1 MEKEIAIIGVAGRFP
16 RANHIHAFYQN
27 LRNGRDCVQKIDERR
42 LRNTSIPEG
51 NYQLMG
57 YLDDIDQFDYKF
69 FNLSKA
75 EAELMDPHQR
85 IMLEVVHEALE
96 NAGYNTDDFSGTR
109 TNVYASCPALNYY
122 LHLDRIE
129 AAAIVGNLSGMTAGR
144 IARFFNLI
152 GNALQVDTTCSS
164 SLVAVHLACND
175 ILHGEADQAIVCGAR
190 LVLFP
195 SVNSG
200 KSPLGIASPDGKDRA
215 FSASAN
221 GTSTGE
227 ACGAVLLKPLQL
239 AKQHG
244 DHIHAIIK
252 SSAVNQDANRS
263 AFLTAPSKTAQTEVI
278 RHTWAKAGIDPESIA
293 YVEAHGTGTR
303 LGDPIEIDGLTEAF
317 NGSTR
322 KKHFCAV
329 SSVKT
334 NIGHTDT
341 AAGISGLLKA
351 TLSIKHKELFPSL
364 HFDQPNPMIDFA
376 NSAVYVN
383 DKLTAWEAGG
393 AARRRAG
400 VSAFGMSGTNCHVV
414 LEEAPEPEHPA
425 DPASP
430 GKLLFTFSS
439 GALAG
444 LLSGLEAFAQYLHQP
459 SRVPLADIGYTL
471 NKGRKHH
478 EYRVAI
484 TASSI
489 EELAEALAEVRLQP
503 HGTQGVRKIA
513 KTPPAFVMF
522 FPHEVSAPA
531 GLVGTYA
538 QSDAVFRQTAEE
550 CYRHVQ
556 GKPVPENVH
565 TFIFQYCL
573 FKALEHKGLAS
584 RTLSGQ
590 GVGELVVSVILKEIS
605 LAQAMVKALAPRAQ
619 ADASFAGRLV
629 QYAERLSQQ
638 GNTVFLHLGHGP
650 LGTALSEW
658 QQENEPD
665 RKFHWVGIGDSRD
678 GRALLVNLTRELYL
692 LGHPIPWNQFYT
704 TGKHRRVELPTYQFE
719 KERCWVKPVLQPDVG
734 KWLYELVWTEEPSA
748 GPLHLPKDKVFLLF
762 TGDNALAPEIGKV
775 LGSANNQCV
784 TVRLADR
791 FKKVSSREYWI
802 DPAAEADY
810 YRLKNALAEDRVV
823 ANGII
828 HLGSFAQGFASDAAS
843 IEADLQPGLYSQ
855 FYTAKAFS
863 EPLSQ
868 KSFFLTFVSAHGQF
882 VDGDRTL
889 VPAHHLTSSLL
900 KALLSS
906 YPFLRAN
913 SVDLEYGGHD
923 PAAQAVR
930 VLTEMFSE
938 ELVKVVAY
946 RDRKRFTPA
955 LRPLVIQTQ
964 DQAHRTRAFAN
975 NGTYLITGGAT
986 GIGLEVAR
994 HIAANYHGCHLIV
1007 LGRRVFDPSSPAAA
1021 PGGSLHGLATL
1032 MQSCPSLTYYPVDVG
1047 DAAAMDQVFARI
1059 AQQHPRIT
1067 GVIHAAGLP
1076 GRWTPAGES
1085 TWNDL
1090 RETLQPKV
1098 HGSLVVAACCRR
1110 FAPEYI
1116 LLFSS
1121 LNSVVPQKNSAAYAV
1136 ANAFQ
1141 DAFSRAA
1148 SAPGGTRVI
1157 AVNWPGW
1164 KEVGMGVARNANHS
1178 DEGQPLKLMSTPNG
1192 MAVLETVLDA
1202 GKPNVLVAE
1211 VDTSGFVSNPFFRI
1225 EQDQPA
1231 VRSEAPTEA
1240 GSGDHAGNKRDGL
1253 KAPTGSVE
1261 ETVAR
1266 IFAAVLKA
1274 EAVEATDDFFDLG
1287 GNSLNGTQVIYKI
1300 ESEFGIQL
1308 EFEDLLEQGTPAQ
1321 LAEFISGK
1329 LDLVTQSQGNN
1340 PIPALEEQE
1349 YYNVSHAQARL
1360 WVLYQFDENAR
1371 IEYNISASYRVQN
1384 LQAAAFEMA
1393 LNEIIKRHESL
1404 RTVIITVNG
1413 APRQQVK
1420 DYASC
1425 RFKLKRID
1433 LRDHPDQEAEA
1444 VAIART
1450 MATTPFD
1457 LEKGPLFQATLL
1469 QLGDN
1474 HYHFVFCVHHIISDG
1489 LSMEIMAN
1497 ELYTLY
1503 RTNCEGQSSNLPP
1516 LPIHYKDYTAWVGAG
1531 AGDEAPLAH
1540 EAYWLNQLAK
1550 PVPVLNLPAD
1560 FPRPRVKTYLGAS
1573 YKGQIE
1579 EDLSRGVN
1587 GLAKEHGATLFMVLL
1602 ASLKVLF
1609 YKYTG
1614 QEDLILGT
1622 PIAGRKHQDL
1632 ETQIGL
1638 YLNTLALRTQ
1648 FKGDESFVEL
1658 LKKVRTGA
1666 LAAYQH
1672 QDHPFDQL
1680 VDKLGLERDLSRSP
1694 LFDVMIVLLK
1704 EDQASPENK
1713 DVVEEL
1719 SFRRLDDGVTFSRY
1733 DLTFNFMEVQEKI
1746 YFNIEYN
1753 TDLFTAARVRK
1764 LADHFRELLRSILT
1778 NAHLNLDA
1786 LNCLPREEVRQV
1798 VGQLADTGAGYPPVT
1813 IHELFEAQAQKTPRK
1828 TAVTYRD
1835 VQLTYQ
1841 AVNERSN
1848 QLAFY
1853 LRRQYNVQPDD
1864 LVALV
1869 MDRSAA
1875 LPVAIL
1881 GVLKAGAG
1889 YVPIDPDHPLERIR
1903 YVISSCRVK
1912 CAIVSG
1918 NRHAGKLGVEVI
1930 DVVNDAAALGQLPAT
1945 DLPTTAG
1952 AGNVAYVMHTSGSS
1966 GKPKGVIIEHGSV
1979 VNFLGSMAKR
1989 PGIKEDDKLLAVT
2002 TYGFDISVLELVLP
2016 LVNGASVSIADP
2028 ETVRSP
2034 EKLIRYIDDCQP
2046 THMQATPSLWQVLI
2060 DHQWQGLPS
2069 LNILSGGE
2077 KLPPELGKKLQHKGA
2092 TLWNLYGPTETTIWS
2107 TARLVKTAA
2116 DLRAVGK
2123 PIDNTAIYIVDDAL
2137 RLQPAGVPGEVC
2149 ISGAGVAR
2157 GYLNQAELTGEKF
2170 LNDPFVA
2177 GRRLYRTGDVGFMD
2191 PDGQLVY
2198 LGRNDEQI
2206 KVRGH
2211 RIEPAEIENVIRT
2224 HPGIS
2229 NAAAVTHAN
2238 DGEGKYLVVHYTAK
2252 NGADL
2257 DDLWSFAGQQLP
2269 DYMIP
2274 QYFIREET
2282 FPLTPNGKTDKNLL
2296 KKNGQLKHR
2305 PPKQGVL
2312 PRNETEQKLTDIWQY
2327 VLNAEITDVTAN
2339 FFELGGHSLS
2349 AMRIVNQVDAV
2360 FDAQIHLKAVFM
2372 NPTIEKLSMV
2382 IQAALSPTRA
2392 EVGKGPA
2399 LVNKT

>member
-27 LRNGRDCVQKIDERR
+27 LRHGRDCVQKIDERR

-129 AAAIVGNLSGMTAGR
+129 AAAIVGNLSGMAAGR

-164 SLVAVHLACND
+164 SLVAVHMACND

-200 KSPLGIASPDGKDRA
+200 KSPLGISSPDGKDRA

-244 DHIHAIIK
+244 DNIHAVIK

-278 RHTWAKAGIDPESIA
+278 RHSWAKAGIDPESIS

-303 LGDPIEIDGLTEAF
+303 LGDPIEIDALTEAF
-317 NGSTR
+317 YGYTR

-425 DPASP
+425 NPVPP

-459 SRVPLADIGYTL
+459 PRVPLADIGYTL

-503 HGTQGVRKIA
+503 HGTRGVRKIA

-538 QSDAVFRQTAEE
+538 QSDAVFRQTAED

-573 FKALEHKGLAS
+573 FRALEHKGLAS

-605 LAQAMVKALAPRAQ
+605 LAQAMVKALDPRAQ
-619 ADASFAGRLV
+619 ADASFAGRLM

-638 GNTVFLHLGHGP
+638 GNTVFLHVGHGP

-658 QQENEPD
+658 QQENAHD
-665 RKFHWVGIGDSRD
+665 KKFHWVGIGDSRD

-692 LGHPIPWNQFYT
+692 LGHPIQWNQFYT

-719 KERCWVKPVLQPDVG
+719 KERCWVKPALKPDVG

-762 TGDNALAPEIGKV
+762 TGDNAVAPEIGKV
-775 LGSANNQCV
+775 LRSANNECV

-802 DPAAEADY
+802 NLAAEADY
-810 YRLKNALAEDRVV
+810 YSLKNALAEDRVV

-828 HLGSFAQGFASDAAS
+828 HLGSYANVFASDAAS
-843 IEADLQPGLYSQ
+843 IEEDLQPCLYSQ
-855 FYTAKAFS
+855 FYTAKVFS
-863 EPLSQ
+863 EQLSR

-882 VDGDRTL
+882 VEGDRTL
-889 VPAHHLTSSLL
+889 VPVHHLTTGFL
-900 KALLSS
+900 KSLLSS

-913 SVDLEYGGHD
+913 SIDLEYGGHD

-946 RDRKRFTPA
+946 RDRKRFTPT
-955 LRPLVIQTQ
+955 LKPLVIQTQ
-964 DQAHRTRAFAN
+964 DQEHRTRAFAN
-975 NGTYLITGGAT
+975 NGTYIITGGAT

-994 HIAANYHGCHLIV
+994 YIAANYHGCHLII
-1007 LGRRVFDPSSPAAA
+1007 LGRRVFDSSSPAAA

-1047 DAAAMDQVFARI
+1047 DAAAMDQVFFRI

-1076 GRWTPAGES
+1076 GRWTPVGDS
-1085 TWNDL
+1085 NPNDL

-1098 HGSLVVAACCRR
+1098 HGSLVLTACCRR

-1136 ANAFQ
+1136 ANAFL
-1141 DAFSRAA
+1141 DAYSRAA
-1148 SAPGGTRVI
+1148 SAAGHTRVI

-1164 KEVGMGVARNANHS
+1164 KEAGMGVSQNANYS

-1192 MAVLETVLDA
+1192 MAVLETVLAA

-1211 VDTSGFVSNPFFRI
+1211 VDTSGFVINPFFRI

-1231 VRSEAPTEA
+1231 VRSDAPTEVGPVA
-1240 GSGDHAGNKRDGL
+1240 RAQNKRDGL
-1253 KAPTGSVE
+1253 KAPAGSVE

-1266 IFAAVLKA
+1266 IFASVLKA
-1274 EAVEATDDFFDLG
+1274 EEVQATDDFFDLG

-1300 ESEFGIQL
+1300 ESEFGIQV
-1308 EFEDLLEQGTPAQ
+1308 EFEDLLENGTPAQ
-1321 LAEFISGK
+1321 LTKFIAGK
-1329 LDLVTQSQGNN
+1329 VDLVARPQRN

-1371 IEYNISASYRVQN
+1371 IEYNISASYRVRN
-1384 LQAAAFEMA
+1384 LQAAAFETA

-1404 RTVIITVNG
+1404 RTVVITVNG
-1413 APRQQVK
+1413 APKQQVK

-1425 RFKLKRID
+1425 QFKLERID

-1444 VAIART
+1444 VAIARK

-1457 LEKGPLFQATLL
+1457 LEKGPLFQAALI
-1469 QLGDN
+1469 QLSGN

-1489 LSMEIMAN
+1489 LSIEIMAN

-1503 RTNCEGQSSNLPP
+1503 RTICEGQSSNLPP

-1540 EAYWLNQLAK
+1540 EEYWLKQLAK

-1560 FPRPRVKTYLGAS
+1560 FPRPRIKTYLGAS

-1579 EDLSRGVN
+1579 ENLSRGIN

-1602 ASLKVLF
+1602 ASLKALF

-1622 PIAGRKHQDL
+1622 PIAGRKHEDL
-1632 ETQIGL
+1632 EMQIGL

-1713 DVVEEL
+1713 NVVEEL
-1719 SFRRLDDGVTFSRY
+1719 SFQRLDDGVTFSRY

-1746 YFNIEYN
+1746 YFSIEYN
-1753 TDLFTAARVRK
+1753 TDLFTAARIRK
-1764 LADHFRELLRSILT
+1764 LADHLRELLSSIIT

-1798 VGQLADTGAGYPPVT
+1798 VGQLADTAAGYPTVT

-1869 MDRSAA
+1869 LDRSEA
-1875 LPVAIL
+1875 LPMAIL

-1889 YVPIDPDHPLERIR
+1889 YVPIDADHPLERIR

-1918 NRHAGKLGVEVI
+1918 DLHAGTLGVEVI
-1930 DVVNDAAALGQLPAT
+1930 NVVSDAATLGKLPAA
-1945 DLPTTAG
+1945 DLPTIAG
-1952 AGNVAYVMHTSGSS
+1952 AGNAAYVMHTSGSS
-1966 GKPKGVIIEHGSV
+1966 GQPKGVLIEHGSV
-1979 VNFLGSMAKR
+1979 VNFLCSMAKW
-1989 PGIKEDDKLLAVT
+1989 PGIEEADKLLAVT

-2016 LVNGASVSIADP
+2016 LVNGASLCIADR

-2034 EKLIRYIDDCQP
+2034 EKLIRYMEDCQP
-2046 THMQATPSLWQVLI
+2046 TIMQATPSLWQVLI
-2060 DHQWQGLPS
+2060 DHQWQGLKS
-2069 LNILSGGE
+2069 LKMLSGGE
-2077 KLPPELGKKLQHKGA
+2077 KLPVELGKKLLHKGA
-2092 TLWNLYGPTETTIWS
+2092 ALWNMYGPTETTIWS
-2107 TARLVKTAA
+2107 TAKLVKTAA
-2116 DLRAVGK
+2116 DLRGIGK
-2123 PIDNTAIYIVDDAL
+2123 PIDNTAIYVVDDAL

-2157 GYLNQAELTGEKF
+2157 GYLNHAGLTGEKF

-2198 LGRNDEQI
+2198 IGRNDEQI
-2206 KVRGH
+2206 KIRGH
-2211 RIEPAEIENVIRT
+2211 RVELAEIENVMRT

-2238 DGEGKYLVVHYTAK
+2238 DGDGKYLTVHYTAK
-2252 NGADL
+2252 NGADI

-2305 PPKQGVL
+2305 QPKQGVL

-2327 VLNAEITDVTAN
+2327 VLNVEITDVTAN

-2349 AMRIVNQVDAV
+2349 AMQIVNQVDAV
-2360 FDAQIHLKAVFM
+2360 FNAQIRLKAVFM
-2372 NPTIEKLSMV
+2372 NPTIEKLSAV
-2382 IQAALSPTRA
+2382 ILAATSPTLVEADNGRA
-2392 EVGKGPA
+2392 LIHVR
-2399 LVNKT
+2399 